1 MKLRKRKK
9 TMKTRTGLVN
19 PFWLPPYKY
28 KNDGRVLLK
37 PGDHGFGC
45 SAIEKNPDGSIKWFD
60 ETAPWRGPAWNDG
73 GHNRYQQG
81 GDFKPALLP

>member
-19 PFWLPPYKY
+19 PFWLPAYKY
-28 KNDGRVLLK
+28 KNDGRDFHS

-45 SAIEKNPDGSIKWFD
+45 TAIEKNPDGSIKWWD
-60 ETAPWRGPAWNDG
+60 DSAPGRGPAWNDG
-73 GHNRYQQG
+73 HHNKYQQG
-81 GDFKPALLP
+81 AELKAAWLL